1 MPKMYVIQTGRTT
14 WDDQTRVDSAPGAPL
29 TESGQQDVQDV
40 AKELASR
47 AISIV
52 YASAGQAEQETAQLV
67 ARALGAKVRVNKD
80 LRELDYGLWQ
90 GLTREEIKRRQPSL
104 YRQWTEAPASVR
116 PPGGETLQEALERL
130 GEAMRNILKRHR
142 NGGALVVLRPVALG
156 LVKCLLRRDG
166 VESLWDNV
174 NETSS
179 LDVFEA
185 GMNDLDGS

>member
-52 YASAGQAEQETAQLV
+52 YASPGQAEQETAQLV